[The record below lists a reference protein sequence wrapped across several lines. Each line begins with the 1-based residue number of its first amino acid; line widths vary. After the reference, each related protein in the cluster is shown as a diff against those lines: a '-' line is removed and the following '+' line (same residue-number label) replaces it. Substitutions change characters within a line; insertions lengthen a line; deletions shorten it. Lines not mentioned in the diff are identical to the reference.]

1 MGTKFRSDKILR
13 FHWNSFITGYKF
25 SKVYIFADSHTYEVV
40 GVITTPL
47 TGLVV
52 QRYTW
57 IRYGEGKQHV
67 EFFFSG
73 KGLPCIQGD
82 MGGC

>member
-1 MGTKFRSDKILR
+1 M
-13 FHWNSFITGYKF
+13 
-25 SKVYIFADSHTYEVV
+25 YEVV